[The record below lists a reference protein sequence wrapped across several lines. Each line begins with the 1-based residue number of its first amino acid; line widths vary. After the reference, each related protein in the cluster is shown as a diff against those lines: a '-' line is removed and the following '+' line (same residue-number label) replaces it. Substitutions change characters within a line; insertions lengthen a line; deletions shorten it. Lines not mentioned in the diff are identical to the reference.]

1 MDEGARGRDQ
11 GASRQ
16 GGVMETKLDEWI
28 FYQDKNGDIKSTE
41 CNGHP
46 IRAQELKATYSP
58 VKKSAEISIVAY
70 NFKVVPIK
78 EE

>member
-1 MDEGARGRDQ
+1 MDERARGRDK

-41 CNGHP
+41 CNGHT
-46 IRAQELKATYSP
+46 IRAQELEVTYSP
-58 VKKSAEISIVAY
+58 GEKSAEISIVAY
-70 NFKVVPIK
+70 NFKILTIK